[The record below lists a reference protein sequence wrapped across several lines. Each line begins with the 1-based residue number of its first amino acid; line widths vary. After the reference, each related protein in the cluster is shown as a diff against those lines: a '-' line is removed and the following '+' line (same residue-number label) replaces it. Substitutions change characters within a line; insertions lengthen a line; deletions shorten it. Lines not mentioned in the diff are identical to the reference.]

1 MTTLSVGHLASQALP
16 AVSPW
21 IIPVIAAAVMRT
33 YGRARGVWRGGRPVR
48 RADDAPTAK
57 PKSDPQPR
65 RSAPPPV
72 VMHERFRARL
82 EATIW
87 PD

>member
-21 IIPVIAAAVMRT
+21 IIPVIAAAVTRT
-33 YGRARGVWRGGRPVR
+33 YDQARGAWRGCRSAP
-48 RADDAPTAK
+48 RADDAPTAE

-65 RSAPPPV
+65 RSAPPSV

>member
-1 MTTLSVGHLASQALP
+1 MTGLSVGHLASQALP

-21 IIPVIAAAVMRT
+21 IIPVIAAAVTQT
-33 YGRARGVWRGGRPVR
+33 YGRARQAWRRGRPAR
-48 RADDAPTAK
+48 CGDDAPKTE
-57 PKSDPQPR
+57 PRSNPQPR
-65 RSAPPPV
+65 RSAPPPA